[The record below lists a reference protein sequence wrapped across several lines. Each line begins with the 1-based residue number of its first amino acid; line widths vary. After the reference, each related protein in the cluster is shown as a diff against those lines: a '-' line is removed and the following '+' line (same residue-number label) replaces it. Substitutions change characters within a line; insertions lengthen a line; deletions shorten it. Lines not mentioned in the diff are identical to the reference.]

1 MTTFH
6 AVILGIIQGLTE
18 FFPVSS
24 SGHLILL
31 PKIFGWEE
39 HSLSLDAFLHLGT
52 GLAVLFYFRKDW
64 IKMLSAFL
72 ADVKK
77 VGLSFTEFSADS
89 KQLLFLAA
97 ASVPAAVAGA
107 FLNNW
112 VEANLRS
119 PMIVAVALVTV
130 AILMVLAERNS
141 FSLFRHSGLLTRL
154 SFRAEA
160 VDPESDGKKILN
172 PSKAS
177 PRGEQV
183 QDDTNIDLITTVKV
197 GLSQTIALIPGVS
210 RSGITITTG
219 LFSGLD
225 LGAAA
230 KFSFLLSTPIVLGAG
245 LWGLI
250 GIPQTALRTPQI
262 IAGFS
267 SAFFSGLLAIEI
279 FLSFVEKAGLLPFA
293 IYRILLAAVVWFLF
307 I

>member
-1 MTTFH
+1 MLVISTVMNVFQST
-6 AVILGIIQGLTE
+6 ILGIIQGLTE

-64 IKMLSAFL
+64 INMFNAFL
-72 ADVKK
+72 VDVKK
-77 VGLSFTEFSADS
+77 IGLSFTEFSADS
-89 KQLLFLAA
+89 KQLLFLTM
-97 ASVPAAVAGA
+97 ASVPAALAGA
-107 FLNNW
+107 LLNDW

-119 PMIVAVALVTV
+119 PQIVSASLFAV
-130 AILMVLAERNS
+130 AILMVVAERNS
-141 FSLFRHSGLLTRL
+141 FSLFRHSGL
-154 SFRAEA
+154 
-160 VDPESDGKKILN
+160 VPESDGKKILN
-172 PSKAS
+172 PRKAS
-177 PRGEQV
+177 PRGERV

-225 LGAAA
+225 LTSAAR
-230 KFSFLLSTPIVLGAG
+230 FSFLLSTPVVLGAG

-250 GIPQTALRTPQI
+250 GIPQTALRIPQI
-262 IAGFS
+262 TVGFLS
-267 SAFFSGLLAIEI
+267 SFLSGLLAIKV
-279 FLSFVEKAGLLPFA
+279 FLGFVEKAGLLPFA
-293 IYRILLAAVVWFLF
+293 IYRIFLAAVVWFLLG
-307 I
+307 